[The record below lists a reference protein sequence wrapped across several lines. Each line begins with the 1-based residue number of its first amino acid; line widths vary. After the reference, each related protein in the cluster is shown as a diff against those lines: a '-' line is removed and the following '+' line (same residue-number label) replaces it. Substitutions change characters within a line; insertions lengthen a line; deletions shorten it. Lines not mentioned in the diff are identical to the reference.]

1 MKQNLLI
8 NLYIALKEFI
18 RKDDNLLLSMAKWKS
33 MNCIKPEDC
42 IIDDLQHVYE
52 LYSSFKKEEFNT
64 LYVIPSLKV
73 FIEEV
78 EKRCNRIGKMNVSK
92 AILSI
97 IQLEIYLNRAFE
109 QESSFGYQCDYMDM
123 VKFVTGIDIE
133 ISISLFDYGIYQK
146 DIYEECFDEEM
157 NIYIIEFLQAIKNK
171 KLKEIFDRLKIWDFF
186 YAIYNECKKAL
197 ELLEEDN
204 NINVFN
210 IGKKKIKNKF
220 EL

>member
-1 MKQNLLI
+1 
-8 NLYIALKEFI
+8 
-18 RKDDNLLLSMAKWKS
+18 
-33 MNCIKPEDC
+33 
-42 IIDDLQHVYE
+42 
-52 LYSSFKKEEFNT
+52 
-64 LYVIPSLKV
+64 
-73 FIEEV
+73 
-78 EKRCNRIGKMNVSK
+78 MNVSK

-157 NIYIIEFLQAIKNK
+157 NIYKIEFLQAIKNK
-171 KLKEIFDRLKIWDFF
+171 KLKEIFNRLKIWDFF

>member
-1 MKQNLLI
+1 
-8 NLYIALKEFI
+8 
-18 RKDDNLLLSMAKWKS
+18 MAKWKS

-52 LYSSFKKEEFNT
+52 LYSSFKIEEFNT

-157 NIYIIEFLQAIKNK
+157 NIYKIEFLQAIKNK

-186 YAIYNECKKAL
+186 YEIYNECKKAL